1 MKSGNALVGVFF
13 IWMAFFFPIYS
24 VIELAKQ
31 NLLDK
36 LPVNLYVFVFVPFA
50 VFMALGI
57 ASLVLGWERKRFKST
72 DEEDDDPF
80 K

>member
-1 MKSGNALVGVFF
+1 MS
-13 IWMAFFFPIYS
+13 FFFPVFS
-24 VIELAKQ
+24 VIELAERS
-31 NLLDK
+31 LLDK
-36 LPVNLYVFVFVPFA
+36 LPVNLYIFVFVPFA

-57 ASLVLGWERKRFKST
+57 LSLVLGWERNKFKST